1 MGDLE
6 MIKALS
12 RWRDQFLGRG
22 EAAITIPI
30 FDGALKPNRVL
41 EDAKIFVSLPDAEDL
56 ATDGSSLFVADGKT
70 IRAFIPGEADRPGGT
85 VRAEFDKT
93 VTAIATMSDGGLI
106 VALEGRQILIVG
118 GAADGRSWSAA
129 DGKPFVAAN
138 AIAVRQNGNILV
150 SDGSNVS
157 PYDRWCHDL
166 MTGGKTAR
174 VVELDPRDGTA
185 RVLASHLAYAF
196 GVCEADGAA
205 WACESWRHRI
215 VRLDAKGGA
224 ATVLDGLPAYPSRIA
239 AAADGGFWLTAF
251 AGRTQLVEFV
261 LREPKFRDR
270 MIAEVDPRYW
280 IAPALN
286 SGKSFLEPLQG
297 AGLKMRGIMKPW
309 APPRSYGLV
318 IKLSAAG
325 AIEHSFHSRLDGV
338 NHGVVAVAECQGS
351 LFVLSK
357 GSGRLLQLAT
367 SENQLRVVQ

>member
-22 EAAITIPI
+22 DAAITIPI

-41 EDAKIFVSLPDAEDL
+41 EDARIFANLPDAEDL
-56 ATDGSSLFVADGKT
+56 ATDGSSLFVADGRT
-70 IRAFIPGEADRPGGT
+70 IRAFVPGGPDASRGS
-85 VRAEFDKT
+85 VRAEFEKT
-93 VTAIATMSDGGLI
+93 VTAVAVMADGGLV
-106 VALEGRQILIVG
+106 VALEGRQLLIVG

-129 DGKPFVAAN
+129 EGQPFVAAN
-138 AIAVRQNGNILV
+138 AISVRRNGKILV
-150 SDGSNVS
+150 SDGSNVW
-157 PYDRWCHDL
+157 PYQRWCHDL
-166 MTGGKTAR
+166 MTGGRTGR

-196 GVCEADGAA
+196 GVSESDGAV

-215 VRLDAKGGA
+215 VRVDAKGGA
-224 ATVLDGLPAYPSRIA
+224 SIVLDGLPAYPSRIA
-239 AAADGGFWLTAF
+239 PAADGGFWLTAF

-338 NHGVVAVAECQGS
+338 NHGVVAVVECRGS

-357 GSGRLLQLAT
+357 GSRRLLELAI

>member
-1 MGDLE
+1 MGDFE
-6 MIKALS
+6 MIGALS
-12 RWRDQFLGRG
+12 RWRDQVLGRG

-41 EDAKIFVSLPDAEDL
+41 EDARIFANLPAAEDI
-56 ATDGSSLFVADGKT
+56 ATDGSSLFVADGNA
-70 IRAFIPGEADRPGGT
+70 IREIIPGDPNALNGK
-85 VRAEFDKT
+85 VRANLDNT
-93 VTAIATMSDGGLI
+93 ITAIAWMADGGL
-106 VALEGRQILIVG
+106 VAALEGRRILIVG
-118 GAADGRSWSAA
+118 GPADGRNWGGAE
-129 DGKPFVAAN
+129 GKPFIAAN
-138 AIAVRQNGNILV
+138 AISVRRNGKILV
-150 SDGSNVS
+150 SDGSS
-157 PYDRWCHDL
+157 AYSYERWCHDL
-166 MTGGKTAR
+166 MTRGKSGR
-174 VVELDPRDGTA
+174 IVELDPRDGTA
-185 RVLASHLAYAF
+185 RVLASDLAYTY
-196 GVCEADGAA
+196 GVCESDGTA

-215 VRLDAKGGA
+215 IRVGSKGGA
-224 ATVLDGLPAYPSRIA
+224 DTVLDGLPAYPSRIFPA
-239 AAADGGFWLTAF
+239 SDGGFWLTAF

-338 NHGVVAVAECQGS
+338 NHGVVAAVECRGS

-357 GSGRLLQLAT
+357 GSGRLLELAS
-367 SENQLRVVQ
+367 SENQRRVVQ